1 MSKNLLLL
9 SNSTLIGEPY
19 FAWPL
24 PYYKAFVEKHNI
36 TDIAFVPFAAVT
48 FSFEEYTRIFQEA
61 VASLGVQ
68 VHNVAQNPEALN
80 TASAIAVGGGNTFA
94 LLKRSYESGAVEI
107 IQRRVAEGTPYS
119 GWSAGANLSC
129 PMLCTTNDMPI
140 VEPPSFK
147 ALNLIPF
154 QINPHYTDRTLDGH
168 GGESRDTRIK
178 EYIEL
183 NQDMFVAGI
192 PEGALIELENGAISY
207 KGSGA
212 LKVFKYGKEPQL
224 FQPGDNISLL
234 LNQ

>member
-9 SNSTLIGEPY
+9 SNSTLKGEPY
-19 FAWPL
+19 FSWPL
-24 PYYKAFVEKHNI
+24 PYFEAFVKKHGI
-36 TDIAFVPFAAVT
+36 FDIAFVPYAAVT

-61 VASLGVQ
+61 IKGLGVT
-68 VHNVAQNPEALN
+68 VRNVAEDQEALA

-94 LLKRSYESGAVEI
+94 LLKRCYESGAVET
-107 IQRRVAEGTPYS
+107 IQDRVKNGTPYS

-178 EYIEL
+178 EYL
-183 NQDMFVAGI
+183 AMNQDMYVAGV
-192 PEGALIELENGAISY
+192 PEGALIELEAGSISY
-207 KGSGA
+207 KGTGA
-212 LKVFKYGKEPQL
+212 LKVFKHGQEPKL
-224 FQPGDNISLL
+224 FQPGDNISML
-234 LNQ
+234 LNE